1 MAFEGKIK
9 LSWEDHIKDGY
20 VTVYGEAV
28 NEEGETKQASEDIYL
43 EDFSPNDV
51 DDALY
56 SIYKEICF
64 DTLYDFINGWI
75 SIYDPAYDDIY
86 QIIDN
91 DEGYLDEETRQIY
104 FDEDEIESL
113 EDHLIKTS
121 KEYSED
127 SDEDESED

>member
-1 MAFEGKIK
+1 MAFDGKIE
-9 LSWEDHIKDGY
+9 LSWEDHIEDGY
-20 VTVYGEAV
+20 VTVYGEAE

-43 EDFSPNDV
+43 EDFSQNYI

-56 SIYKEICF
+56 SIYKDICF
-64 DTLYDFINGWI
+64 DTFFDFINGWI
-75 SIYDPAYDDIY
+75 SSDDPAYDTIF

-113 EDHLIKTS
+113 EDHLIEAS
-121 KEYSED
+121 KGYSED